1 MTDKERKKRRELL
14 QRQMQNRSITK
25 TEKEHKTMDLFLF
38 RLYVT
43 GVICGCLFVLSLF
56 HTDTSEY
63 VVKNVK
69 ENIAKEIPMETILQ
83 KGEEI
88 KVFLQNNTKDLPVF
102 LKKEEKETE
111 TEETKDLQGEAP

>member
-14 QRQMQNRSITK
+14 QKQIQNRFATK
-25 TEKEHKTMDLFLF
+25 TEKEQKAMDLFLF

-56 HTDTSEY
+56 HTDTAEY

-69 ENIAKEIPMETILQ
+69 ENIAKEMPMETILQ
-83 KGEEI
+83 KGKEI

-102 LKKEEKETE
+102 LPQEEKETE
-111 TEETKDLQGEAP
+111 ETEDIQGEAP